1 MIAMQPLT
9 AEQKELASQNIR
21 LVEWFVKRYPIRNLR
36 ISKSEYKSFLY
47 ERLCQCCRFYDP
59 TLGNSFST
67 YCVTSFFRCRIDIY
81 KRFNSGNK
89 NLNNSFYSLDNIMA
103 SQPTHL
109 KYNPLAIEDPPEE
122 GEMVEIVETYRKLLQ
137 KLIPAQKAALLSS
150 ADGIALQ
157 DVATALGCSK
167 QNIHNK
173 VKAAI
178 RNMRVMVH
186 GPTVKPKPKK
196 KSVR

>member
-1 MIAMQPLT
+1 
-9 AEQKELASQNIR
+9 
-21 LVEWFVKRYPIRNLR
+21 
-36 ISKSEYKSFLY
+36 
-47 ERLCQCCRFYDP
+47 
-59 TLGNSFST
+59 
-67 YCVTSFFRCRIDIY
+67 
-81 KRFNSGNK
+81 
-89 NLNNSFYSLDNIMA
+89 MA
-103 SQPTHL
+103 SQPIHL

-122 GEMVEIVETYRKLLQ
+122 GEMVEVVETYRELLQ

-150 ADGIALQ
+150 AEGISLQEVASALK
-157 DVATALGCSK
+157 CSK

-186 GPTVKPKPKK
+186 GPTVKPKK